1 MGGDRPPRRAPAA
14 LPQAAQWRD
23 VCTAGR
29 HLAAPPLQGSHLATA
44 PCPAAPRGPAGDRHG
59 GPVARPSSPVSH
71 CEHYCPWTSRAT
83 ARHRTDGKRARAS
96 APTDDPVLSRPARR
110 NRLSLKT
117 QDFRQQEAERPSS
130 EPRTPLALL
139 ALPGEERP
147 GATRRGAGDGDPGSG
162 AGSTSGAETQTTDR
176 QTCCLSHHST
186 SASLREVKWRDTLY
200 MFQLCKGTL
209 RAQVFAHPGDTGPWE
224 VTQCGVNP

>member
-1 MGGDRPPRRAPAA
+1 METAR
-14 LPQAAQWRD
+14 L
-23 VCTAGR
+23 AGR
-29 HLAAPPLQGSHLATA
+29 LLPCRRLRSGGMCARPGGTWLHPHCKGPTWRRPLVLPPHAVLLGTGMVGL
-44 PCPAAPRGPAGDRHG
+44 
-59 GPVARPSSPVSH
+59 VARPSSPVSR
-71 CEHYCPWTSRAT
+71 CERYCPWTSRAT

-209 RAQVFAHPGDTGPWE
+209 RAQVFAHPGTHGPE
-224 VTQCGVNP
+224 KLINAV